1 MKQPTSSGPRICILT
16 EAFPPE
22 TLGGQEIHGHALA
35 EHLLARGLAVQVV
48 TRRFHADAPARE
60 LVGNVP
66 VVRIGAAGLLKGRG
80 WRALGPLLSFLAG
93 ASPWLFTHRRQYDVL
108 LVFGVK
114 VLPALALLTRLMPS
128 KRRVFKAESP
138 MELWQPISAQSLAR
152 MRLAADGSVMRG
164 LTAVRTL
171 VLRSA
176 DRHIAISGEI
186 RDELLK
192 LGVPNERIT
201 MIPNGI
207 DLTRF
212 RPVPEDQKRQLR
224 VRLGLPVHRVVLVF
238 VGRLAEGKGVL
249 TLLRIWSELIR
260 ERPSL
265 HLVMIGRGSDSFDDC
280 ETEVRAFVDAH
291 ALGACTTLPGAV
303 DNVQA
308 YLQAAD
314 LFVFPSEYEGFGLAL
329 VEAMACGL
337 PVVST
342 EVGVAADAI
351 GDGIAG
357 RLVPAKAPEQFRQ
370 ALEWMIDRPE
380 RWAAMGQAGRQRVA
394 VRYGMDAVADRYVAL
409 LRSLQLPSENSA
421 AEPVDTDG
429 PTAGGATRPTAGRG
443 R

>member
-1 MKQPTSSGPRICILT
+1 
-16 EAFPPE
+16 
-22 TLGGQEIHGHALA
+22 
-35 EHLLARGLAVQVV
+35 
-48 TRRFHADAPARE
+48 
-60 LVGNVP
+60 
-66 VVRIGAAGLLKGRG
+66 
-80 WRALGPLLSFLAG
+80 
-93 ASPWLFTHRRQYDVL
+93 
-108 LVFGVK
+108 
-114 VLPALALLTRLMPS
+114 
-128 KRRVFKAESP
+128 
-138 MELWQPISAQSLAR
+138 
-152 MRLAADGSVMRG
+152 
-164 LTAVRTL
+164 
-171 VLRSA
+171 
-176 DRHIAISGEI
+176 
-186 RDELLK
+186 
-192 LGVPNERIT
+192 
-201 MIPNGI
+201 
-207 DLTRF
+207 
-212 RPVPEDQKRQLR
+212 
-224 VRLGLPVHRVVLVF
+224 VLVF

-291 ALGACTTLPGAV
+291 GLGACTTLPGAV

-342 EVGVAADAI
+342 EVGVAADAV

-421 AEPVDTDG
+421 AEPVDADG